1 MLSVS
6 FFIVMLSVSKLNV
19 ILLSV
24 SKLNVIMLSVSK
36 PNVIMLS
43 VVTFWKGH
51 SFTMRDFFDC
61 CDFVLTLAGH
71 SKNSLEKKVFW

>member
-1 MLSVS
+1 MFSLS
-6 FFIVMLSVSKLNV
+6 FFIVMLSVSKL
-19 ILLSV
+19 
-24 SKLNVIMLSVSK
+24 
-36 PNVIMLS
+36 NVIMLS

-51 SFTMRDFFDC
+51 SFTMRDFFYC